1 MVITYK
7 CALDSPFCIHAHIR
21 TYIYIYVLLRHGLAK
36 DFETANIF
44 VPPEQVRDTVDLW
57 RLPDRRMISLKFLA
71 AYVLDA
77 DIQDE
82 VHDSIEDAKTALL
95 LYKKYLELKEQGD
108 EVVQAKI
115 LELYSIGQ
123 QNNWTVGVE
132 KLRRS

>member
-1 MVITYK
+1 MGTSLFHLDLILIF
-7 CALDSPFCIHAHIR
+7 ALFCSVLFCF
-21 TYIYIYVLLRHGLAK
+21 YVGMIRHGLSN

-57 RLPDRRMISLKFLA
+57 RLPDRRRISLKFLA
-71 AYVLDA
+71 AYVLNA

-95 LYKKYLELKEQGD
+95 LYKKYLELKEQGED
-108 EVVQAKI
+108 VLHAK
-115 LELYSIGQ
+115 LVELYSLGQ

-132 KLRRS
+132 KLQ